1 MALVKLNLTRIA
13 KTSAMHL
20 YLAIGS
26 LVLAAF
32 QTINHY
38 YAFFFFKCFTRPIG
52 FKFINKKLLLKKKI
66 YQIQTIYFPQ
76 ITEVVSQF
84 FRVTLCPVTAYP

>member
-1 MALVKLNLTRIA
+1 MHALRAEGPTHTILSTYNHHSMALVKLKLTRIA

-38 YAFFFFKCFTRPIG
+38 YAFFFF
-52 FKFINKKLLLKKKI
+52 
-66 YQIQTIYFPQ
+66 
-76 ITEVVSQF
+76 
-84 FRVTLCPVTAYP
+84 

>member
-52 FKFINKKLLLKKKI
+52 FKFINKKLLLKKKKFI
-66 YQIQTIYFPQ
+66 KSKPFIFPKLQ
-76 ITEVVSQF
+76 KWFLNSSELPCV
-84 FRVTLCPVTAYP
+84 L

>member
-1 MALVKLNLTRIA
+1 MHALWAEGPTHTILSTYNHHSMALVKLNLTRIA

-38 YAFFFFKCFTRPIG
+38 YAFFFLNALPGQSVLSSLIKS
-52 FKFINKKLLLKKKI
+52 
-66 YQIQTIYFPQ
+66 YF
-76 ITEVVSQF
+76 
-84 FRVTLCPVTAYP
+84 